1 MLYRKM
7 SHPWCNFAI
16 MKECRDNFLVRK
28 MTAQRHSNFASK
40 Y

>member
-1 MLYRKM
+1 MRY
-7 SHPWCNFAI
+7 PGCNFVL
-16 MKECRDNFLVRK
+16 MKEYRDNILVRK

>member
-1 MLYRKM
+1 MLYRNM
-7 SHPWCNFAI
+7 RHPWCNFVL